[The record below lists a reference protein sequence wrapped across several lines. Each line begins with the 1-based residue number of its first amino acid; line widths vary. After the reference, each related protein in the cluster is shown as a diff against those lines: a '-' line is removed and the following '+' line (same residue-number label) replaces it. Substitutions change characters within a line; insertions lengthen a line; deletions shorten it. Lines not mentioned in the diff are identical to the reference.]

1 MRVTDIMTKDPVTI
15 EPDTRIHQAQKIM
28 RQKKIRKLPVVKDD
42 KLVGMVTR
50 DLLLEVSPSKATGL
64 SIQEIHYILAEMTVK
79 DVMDKNPAT
88 VSPDMPFEE
97 ALKLGQQK
105 GNAGF
110 PVIENGKLV
119 GIITNGD
126 VIRLLTAF
134 LGLGE
139 DGVRITIEH
148 LGRRLGELKEIIAIL
163 DSHSAPILSIMT
175 KSESTSRELMVVIR
189 LKVDDAKAIVEDL
202 RTAGFNVSYI
212 SKPFPGK
219 AA

>member
-1 MRVTDIMTKDPVTI
+1 MTKDPVTI
-15 EPDTRIHQAQKIM
+15 ETDTRIHQAQKIM
-28 RQKKIRKLPVVKDD
+28 RQNKIRKLPVVKDG

-50 DLLLEVSPSKATGL
+50 DMLLEVSPSKATGL

-110 PVIENGKLV
+110 PVVENGKLV

-139 DGVRITIEH
+139 DGSRITIEQ
-148 LGRRLGELKEIIAIL
+148 LGRRLGELREIIAIL
-163 DSHSAPILSIMT
+163 DGHSAPILSIMT
-175 KSESTSRELMVVIR
+175 KSESISRELMVVIR
-189 LKVDDAKAIVEDL
+189 LKVNDATAIVEDL
-202 RTAGFNVSYI
+202 RTAGFKVSYM
-212 SKPFPGK
+212 SNPFPEK
-219 AA
+219 AL

>member
-1 MRVTDIMTKDPVTI
+1 MRVADIMTRDPVTVG
-15 EPDTRIHQAQKIM
+15 PDTRIYQAQRIM
-28 RQKKIRKLPVVKDD
+28 REHKIRKLPVVKNG

-88 VSPDMPFEE
+88 VSLDMPFEE
-97 ALKLGQQK
+97 SLKLGQQK
-105 GNAGF
+105 GNSGF
-110 PVIENGKLV
+110 PVMENGKLV

-139 DGVRITIEH
+139 DGIRLTIEG
-148 LGRRLGELKEIIAIL
+148 LGRRLGELNEIIAIL

-175 KSESTSRELMVVIR
+175 KPESKTQELMAVVR
-189 LKVDDAKAIVEDL
+189 LKVNEATAIVEDL
-202 RTAGFNVSYI
+202 SNAGFRVSYV
-212 SKPFPGK
+212 SKPFSGK